1 MAKDNLPIYKIT
13 IDPEYSENGED
24 LGIEQIAFTSTPAI
38 KVMGMAFNSQVKQM
52 IFKDNV
58 KYRIVAPAL
67 IPMEIY
73 RKDDEDGKEYYVK
86 FSVEE
91 IEKIHAK
98 FMRDMSN
105 KDLFNLEHDTTET
118 VPAYILEAWIVDSPL
133 KDKAYSSFGIEVP
146 AGTLMVTA
154 QVTDVEYYNHLVDN
168 DQVGFSIEGYLGM
181 KLKEVTQL
189 KTKINMNRKIKMN
202 ALPDGEHI
210 IDGKTYVVVGGV
222 ITEIREAAMKSRTK
236 MNALPDGEHTIMGKI
251 YVVKDGEIIEIRDAE
266 LEEVTEEVTEEVALE
281 DTVVEEEE
289 VVEETMAVDPVLDAE
304 AILAIVKPALDAEVN
319 NLVAMIADLKAQLEE
334 AISVDSEEEVVEEV
348 VALSAQQK
356 LSNFIKFNN
365 NK

>member
-38 KVMGMAFNSQVKQM
+38 KVMGMAFNSQAKQM

-86 FSVEE
+86 FTKEE
-91 IEKIHAK
+91 IEKIHSK
-98 FMRDMSN
+98 FMKDMSN

-118 VPAYILEAWIVDSPL
+118 VPAYVLEAWIVDNPT

-146 AGTLMVTA
+146 TGTLMVTA

-189 KTKINMNRKIKMN
+189 KTDINMNK
-202 ALPDGEHI
+202 
-210 IDGKTYVVVGGV
+210 
-222 ITEIREAAMKSRTK
+222 
-236 MNALPDGEHTIMGKI
+236 LPDGEHTIEDKI
-251 YVVKDGEIIEIRDAE
+251 YVVVDGEITEIRDVE
-266 LEEVTEEVTEEVALE
+266 LEETTEEVALE

-289 VVEETMAVDPVLDAE
+289 VVEEETMAVDPVLDAE

-319 NLVAMIADLKAQLEE
+319 NIVAMIADLKAQLED
-334 AISVDSEEEVVEEV
+334 ALAVDGEEEVVEED
-348 VALSAQQK
+348 VALSVQQR
-356 LSNFIKFNN
+356 LSKFNKFNN
-365 NK
+365 Q

>member
-1 MAKDNLPIYKIT
+1 MNNYNIGMAKDNLPIYKIT
-13 IDPEYSENGED
+13 IDPEYSENGEE

-38 KVMGMAFNSQVKQM
+38 KVMGMAFNSQVKPM

-86 FSVEE
+86 FTIEE

-105 KDLFNLEHDTTET
+105 KDLFNLEHDTSET

-133 KDKAYSSFGIEVP
+133 KDKAYSSFGIQVP
-146 AGTLMVTA
+146 TGTLMVTA

-189 KTKINMNRKIKMN
+189 KTDINMNK
-202 ALPDGEHI
+202 
-210 IDGKTYVVVGGV
+210 
-222 ITEIREAAMKSRTK
+222 
-236 MNALPDGEHTIMGKI
+236 LPDGEHTIDGKI
-251 YVVKDGEIIEIRDAE
+251 YVVVDGEITEIRDAE
-266 LEEVTEEVTEEVALE
+266 VVEASEEVALE

-319 NLVAMIADLKAQLEE
+319 NLVAMIADLKAQLED
-334 AISVDSEEEVVEEV
+334 AMAVDSEEEVVEEV
-348 VALSAQQK
+348 VALSVQQR

>member
-1 MAKDNLPIYKIT
+1 
-13 IDPEYSENGED
+13 
-24 LGIEQIAFTSTPAI
+24 
-38 KVMGMAFNSQVKQM
+38 MGHAFNSQVKQM

-86 FSVEE
+86 FTKEE
-91 IEKIHAK
+91 IEKIHSK
-98 FMRDMSN
+98 FMKDMSN

-118 VPAYILEAWIVDSPL
+118 VPAYVLEAWIVDNPT

-146 AGTLMVTA
+146 TGTLMVTA

-189 KTKINMNRKIKMN
+189 KTDINMNK
-202 ALPDGEHI
+202 
-210 IDGKTYVVVGGV
+210 
-222 ITEIREAAMKSRTK
+222 
-236 MNALPDGEHTIMGKI
+236 LPDGEHTIEDKI
-251 YVVKDGEIIEIRDAE
+251 YVVKDGEIIEIRDVE
-266 LEEVTEEVTEEVALE
+266 LEETTEEVALE
-281 DTVVEEEE
+281 DTVVEEE
-289 VVEETMAVDPVLDAE
+289 VVEEETMAVDPVLDAE

-319 NLVAMIADLKAQLEE
+319 NIVAMIADLKAQLEE
-334 AISVDSEEEVVEEV
+334 ALAVDSEEDVVEEV
-348 VALSAQQK
+348 VALSVQQR

>member
-38 KVMGMAFNSQVKQM
+38 KVMGMAFNSQAKQM
-52 IFKDNV
+52 IFKDNI

-86 FSVEE
+86 FTKEE
-91 IEKIHAK
+91 IEKIHSK
-98 FMRDMSN
+98 FMKDMSN

-118 VPAYILEAWIVDSPL
+118 VPAYVLEAWIVDSPR

-146 AGTLMVTA
+146 TGTLMVTA

-189 KTKINMNRKIKMN
+189 KTDINMNK
-202 ALPDGEHI
+202 
-210 IDGKTYVVVGGV
+210 
-222 ITEIREAAMKSRTK
+222 
-236 MNALPDGEHTIMGKI
+236 LPDGEHTIEGKI
-251 YVVKDGEIIEIRDAE
+251 YVVVDGEITEIRDAE
-266 LEEVTEEVTEEVALE
+266 VVEASEEVALE

-289 VVEETMAVDPVLDAE
+289 VVEEETMAVDPVLDAE

-319 NLVAMIADLKAQLEE
+319 NIVAMIADLKAQLEE
-334 AISVDSEEEVVEEV
+334 ALAVDSEEEVVEEV
-348 VALSAQQK
+348 VALSVQQR

>member
-38 KVMGMAFNSQVKQM
+38 KVMGMAFNSQAKKM

-86 FSVEE
+86 FTKEE
-91 IEKIHAK
+91 IEKIHSK
-98 FMRDMSN
+98 FMKDMSN

-118 VPAYILEAWIVDSPL
+118 VPAYVLEAWIVDNPL

-146 AGTLMVTA
+146 TGTLMVTA

-181 KLKEVTQL
+181 KLKAETQL
-189 KTKINMNRKIKMN
+189 KTKINMNK
-202 ALPDGEHI
+202 
-210 IDGKTYVVVGGV
+210 
-222 ITEIREAAMKSRTK
+222 
-236 MNALPDGEHTIMGKI
+236 LPDGEHTIDGKI
-251 YVVKDGEIIEIRDAE
+251 YVVKDGEITEIHDVEIVEAS
-266 LEEVTEEVTEEVALE
+266 EEVALE
-281 DTVVEEEE
+281 DTVVEEE
-289 VVEETMAVDPVLDAE
+289 VVEEETMAVDPVLDAE

-319 NLVAMIADLKAQLEE
+319 NLVAMIADLKAQLED
-334 AISVDSEEEVVEEV
+334 AMAVDSEEDVVEEV

-356 LSNFIKFNN
+356 LSNFNKFNN

>member
-38 KVMGMAFNSQVKQM
+38 KVMGMAFNSQVKPM
-52 IFKDNV
+52 VFKDAV

-73 RKDDEDGKEYYVK
+73 RKDDEDGKEYYVS
-86 FSVEE
+86 FSKEE

-146 AGTLMVTA
+146 TGTLMVTA

-189 KTKINMNRKIKMN
+189 KTDIKMN
-202 ALPDGEHI
+202 
-210 IDGKTYVVVGGV
+210 K
-222 ITEIREAAMKSRTK
+222 
-236 MNALPDGEHTIMGKI
+236 LPDGEHTIEGKI
-251 YVVKDGEIIEIRDAE
+251 YVVTDGEITEIRDAE
-266 LEEVTEEVTEEVALE
+266 VVEATLA

-289 VVEETMAVDPVLDAE
+289 VVEEETMAVDPALDAE
-304 AILAIVKPALDAEVN
+304 AILEIVRPFITEQVDA
-319 NLVAMIADLKAQLEE
+319 LVAMIADLKAQLEE
-334 AISVDSEEEVVEEV
+334 SMAVDEQAEEVEEV
-348 VALSAQQK
+348 VALSSHEK
-356 LSNFIKFNN
+356 LSMFNKFNN
-365 NK
+365 NNY